1 MALSLYDENRYGL
14 SEEFLATWL
23 ESRDIDPLDVAV
35 GTKWGY
41 DYTAQWKVVLCI
53 VHVVQRSN
61 CVRKLNQTQTTAKLK
76 ENLLMSSWGVAH

>member
-1 MALSLYDENRYGL
+1 MKIRYGL
-14 SEEFLATWL
+14 SEEFLAAWL

-41 DYTAQWKVVLCI
+41 DYTAQWKVVVFV

-61 CVRKLNQTQTTAKLK
+61 WVRRLNEKQEIAKVE
-76 ENLLMSSWGVAH
+76 ENLLMAS